1 MLVFVTGG
9 GGGDGG
15 GVYTSILGEHDT
27 VYVEARGQ
35 LYGVISFLLL
45 ICGLGLE
52 LRLPDL
58 CGKCFYPPSFANS
71 WSILLNAEYYEQKVN
86 TGIIY
91 LENWIFGAVNE
102 GVWVNQFCCRGY
114 LLHASL
120 T

>member
-1 MLVFVTGG
+1 M
-9 GGGDGG
+9 
-15 GVYTSILGEHDT
+15 E
-27 VYVEARGQ
+27 
-35 LYGVISFLLL
+35 SFLSFYLYVGS
-45 ICGLGLE
+45 GLNLG
-52 LRLPDL
+52 
-58 CGKCFYPPSFANS
+58 CQTYPPSFANS